1 MVSPTRHARFL
12 LVACLVVVALLVF
25 VAPLLSGQEQ
35 ETAASKERLRALL
48 IQRRDVLKELVPTLR
63 KMMEF
68 GLNDP
73 EELRFALL
81 ELHKTEVDL
90 CTTQAERI
98 AVQGRLIKA
107 LEEQE
112 HHIRA
117 QADAG
122 LMQGW
127 QVQKARAVTL
137 QAQIELERLRLGR
150 QPSR

>member
-1 MVSPTRHARFL
+1 
-12 LVACLVVVALLVF
+12 
-25 VAPLLSGQEQ
+25 
-35 ETAASKERLRALL
+35 L

-68 GLNDP
+68 GVHDP

-81 ELHKTEVDL
+81 ELHKTEIDL

-98 AVQGRLIKA
+98 EVQRRLIKA

-112 HHIRA
+112 HHLRA
-117 QADAG
+117 QAEAG
-122 LMQGW
+122 VMHSY

-137 QAQIELERLRLGR
+137 EAYIELERLRLGR
-150 QPSR
+150 RPSR